1 LFNILSVGTIASVPL
16 VFHRTL
22 KPLSDFAAIQ
32 AQKALSNTV
41 CMASYRLLFGGIFEK
56 EAAG

>member
-1 LFNILSVGTIASVPL
+1 VFNIFGVGFFKTVALI
-16 VFHRTL
+16 FHRDL

-32 AQKALSNTV
+32 AQKVLSNPV
-41 CMASYRLLFGGIFEK
+41 CMASYRLLFVCIVEK